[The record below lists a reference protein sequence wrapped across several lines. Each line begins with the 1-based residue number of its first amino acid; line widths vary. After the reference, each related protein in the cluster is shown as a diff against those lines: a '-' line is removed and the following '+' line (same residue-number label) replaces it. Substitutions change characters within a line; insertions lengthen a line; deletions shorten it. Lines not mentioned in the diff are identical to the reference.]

1 MRQSSKCDYT
11 PRSQSSGDFR
21 PENDLPQAQTTGPIF
36 YPMMVPPMLMPLST
50 LYGQLQVNAANGS
63 TVIFTSAP
71 IPPNTTS
78 IVLVPVLVPNPAMNA
93 PASQTPNVS
102 VFRSGSSVSSEASS
116 VNQPVAV
123 FIERNAFK
131 QWFDG
136 NAPAVLQELPLRIK
150 RYKSVETFMH
160 WLCSKKKYDSIE
172 LAILIRVT
180 EVPRLLREVKNLKN
194 LRIFAY
200 EHLLDPSQQ
209 PGKSARNL
217 VSEAESTRKDFDPQ
231 RLVVCT
237 CLAQAC
243 GKLLAFHQQK
253 LVS

>member
-1 MRQSSKCDYT
+1 
-11 PRSQSSGDFR
+11 
-21 PENDLPQAQTTGPIF
+21 
-36 YPMMVPPMLMPLST
+36 
-50 LYGQLQVNAANGS
+50 
-63 TVIFTSAP
+63 
-71 IPPNTTS
+71 
-78 IVLVPVLVPNPAMNA
+78 
-93 PASQTPNVS
+93 
-102 VFRSGSSVSSEASS
+102 VSSEASS
-116 VNQPVAV
+116 ANLPVAV

-136 NAPAVLQELPLRIK
+136 NAPGVLHELPLRIK

-180 EVPRLLREVKNLKN
+180 EVPRLLREVKNLKT
-194 LRIFAY
+194 LHIFAY

-217 VSEAESTRKDFDPQ
+217 LSEAASTRKDFDAQ

-243 GKLLAFHQQK
+243 RKLLAFHQQK